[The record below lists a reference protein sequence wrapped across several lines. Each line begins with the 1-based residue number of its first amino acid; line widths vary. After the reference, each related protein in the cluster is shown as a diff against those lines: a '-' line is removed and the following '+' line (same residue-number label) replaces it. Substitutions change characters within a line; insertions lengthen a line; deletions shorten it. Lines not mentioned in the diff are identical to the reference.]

1 MNNRNKTTVNKDKN
15 MLNQRFITLRNKNS
29 DKSLD
34 KENKDKE
41 AQRYF
46 KEKTANEYIKKLLD
60 SPEKEFLT
68 NRDYA
73 VLKESYDKAHDIRKF
88 EIDLYWK
95 RTTYVWTL
103 IASLITVT
111 GLLLTAY
118 YRLPSDSDV
127 KDALIYMVEGV
138 AVLGIIIT
146 IIGSKIIQSG
156 EFWQKNWEYHV
167 SLLEPLFSG
176 RIYTTL
182 VNKRASRLSISKL
195 NFALYILFL
204 GVWLL
209 LSEVMFLITNPG
221 IDASYFFVI
230 LGIFIL
236 VVFIISFLINIFTY
250 RKPSENK
257 ISINHWSVKIK

>member
-1 MNNRNKTTVNKDKN
+1 
-15 MLNQRFITLRNKNS
+15 
-29 DKSLD
+29 
-34 KENKDKE
+34 
-41 AQRYF
+41 
-46 KEKTANEYIKKLLD
+46 
-60 SPEKEFLT
+60 
-68 NRDYA
+68 
-73 VLKESYDKAHDIRKF
+73 
-88 EIDLYWK
+88 
-95 RTTYVWTL
+95 
-103 IASLITVT
+103 
-111 GLLLTAY
+111 
-118 YRLPSDSDV
+118 
-127 KDALIYMVEGV
+127 MVEGV

-230 LGIFIL
+230 LGIFFV

>member
-1 MNNRNKTTVNKDKN
+1 
-15 MLNQRFITLRNKNS
+15 MLNQRLINLKNNNS
-29 DKSLD
+29 DKALD
-34 KENKDKE
+34 KEHKDKE

-46 KEKTANEYIKKLLD
+46 KEKTANEYIKKLLN

-127 KDALIYMVEGV
+127 KDTLIFMVEGV

-146 IIGSKIIQSG
+146 IIGSKIIQGG

-182 VNKRASRLSISKL
+182 VNKKSSRFSISKL
-195 NFALYILFL
+195 NVALYLLIL

-209 LSEVMFLITNPG
+209 LSEGMFLFTHPG
-221 IDASYFFVI
+221 IDVSNFFII
-230 LGIFIL
+230 LGIFS
-236 VVFIISFLINIFTY
+236 VAVFLISVLIDIFTY
-250 RKPSENK
+250 RKPSEYE